1 MAFVKISY
9 RLEYKKMKHQKKGF
23 TLIEV
28 VVVVAIIAIM
38 SAVIFSNV
46 NSGRSQSAVDAA
58 TRTLANA
65 IRELQQYS
73 LTGKQMVT
81 NSDPCLYQI
90 AWISGTARYTT
101 TYFYKDNSGTCNQSM
116 TIATYTLPGGVLFS
130 GTGSLGFTLP
140 YGKPN
145 FGTASVALPVI
156 KAGSVSGVTCVYSNG
171 LINSAVGSV
180 SCP

>member
-1 MAFVKISY
+1 
-9 RLEYKKMKHQKKGF
+9 MKYQKKGF

-38 SAVIFSNV
+38 SAVIFSSV
-46 NSGRSQSAVDAA
+46 SSGRSQSAVDAA
-58 TRTLANA
+58 TRTLVNS
-65 IRELQQYS
+65 IRELQQYA
-73 LTGKQMVT
+73 LTGKQIVA

-90 AWISGTARYTT
+90 AWTSGSANYTT
-101 TYFYKDNSGTCNQSM
+101 TYFYKNGSGTCNQ
-116 TIATYTLPGGVLFS
+116 TRDIATYTLPGGVLFS

-145 FGTASVALPVI
+145 IGTASVALPVI
-156 KAGSVSGVTCVYSNG
+156 KAGSVSGVTCVYRDG
-171 LINSAVGSV
+171 LVKSEVGTV